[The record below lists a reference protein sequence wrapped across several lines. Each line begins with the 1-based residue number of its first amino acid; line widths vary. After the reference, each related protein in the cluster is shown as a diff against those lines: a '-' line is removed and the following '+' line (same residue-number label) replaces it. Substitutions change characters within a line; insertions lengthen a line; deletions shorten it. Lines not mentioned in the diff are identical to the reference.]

1 MHARCPNANEFYPL
15 LSIFLL
21 YALITSCAAGIERAT
36 PSASVTHKVSI
47 PLQGPQITVR
57 ATLNGKA
64 SANFRVD
71 TAASITIIPRAT
83 AKELGIDL
91 EKRLPTIPIQTVSGM
106 IRVPVVVLDSVEV
119 GGMRVKDLTV
129 AVYDLPHPDRPGL
142 LGLDFLN
149 HFRMEVDMKEGVLVL
164 EKK

>member
-1 MHARCPNANEFYPL
+1 MLDARRQASLAPILATF
-15 LSIFLL
+15 FLG
-21 YALITSCAAGIERAT
+21 ALISGCATGVEGPT
-36 PSASVTHKVSI
+36 PRTPAAYKVSI
-47 PLQGPQITVR
+47 PLQGPQMTIQ
-57 ATLNGKA
+57 ATLNEKV

-71 TAASITIIPRAT
+71 TAASLTMIPRAA

-91 EKRLPTIPIQTVSGM
+91 ERRLPRIPVQSISGM

-149 HFRMEVDMKEGVLVL
+149 HFRMEIDMREGVLVL
-164 EKK
+164 ERK